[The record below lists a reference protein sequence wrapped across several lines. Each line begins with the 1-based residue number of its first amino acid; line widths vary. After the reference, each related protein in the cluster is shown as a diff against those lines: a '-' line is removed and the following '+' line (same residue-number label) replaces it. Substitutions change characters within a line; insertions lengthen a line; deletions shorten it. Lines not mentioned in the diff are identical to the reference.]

1 MTRVFRIQNLE
12 EAESLRPLIVAMWP
26 VDGKPVEYKI
36 DPQRDLMLSIH
47 DASPMVSIGK
57 QPFAENELP
66 GDSIIATAK
75 SAAEIQKR
83 LDEVTAENQ
92 QLRVDKDG
100 LATEVERLTS
110 VAAEHKPAEDS
121 ELSAQLAQALADNK
135 VLAEAYE
142 KRFEELKA
150 AEAERDQARNDAT
163 AAVSHSAELQNQI
176 DALTAQLH
184 AIEPPPPPVNTDQAK
199 PLDRMNK
206 DELVAEANRRGIVPG
221 EADTKAQIIA
231 KLQG

>member
-121 ELSAQLAQALADNK
+121 ELSTQLTQALADNK

-150 AEAERDQARNDAT
+150 AEAKNSELDRQI
-163 AAVSHSAELQNQI
+163 AELKALNPPKPSQAPLDEMTNEQLKVFASEVGVEVKDSMTKAEMI
-176 DALTAQLH
+176 DAIKA
-184 AIEPPPPPVNTDQAK
+184 
-199 PLDRMNK
+199 
-206 DELVAEANRRGIVPG
+206 AEA
-221 EADTKAQIIA
+221 EKKA
-231 KLQG
+231 